1 MNINEVLFFFGFII
15 FIVAILVIDLGF
27 FSKQSHVVPFK
38 EALSWTAIWVALA
51 VVFYFLIMFFGD
63 RIHGIHN
70 MEQLKTIITLHG
82 HPIKLTNETFEHAL
96 VIYRQN
102 LSLEYITGYL
112 IEYAL
117 SVDNVFVMIMIFLAF
132 DVEERYYKRVLLW
145 GILGAI
151 VMRFLFIFLSAALI
165 QRYAWFLYVFG
176 ALLVVTGIKMFL
188 ERNKE
193 DKIETAKHPVVRL
206 ASKIFPVYPHYV
218 GKSFFIR
225 KNRKYLIT
233 PLFITLLVIEFTDVV
248 FAVDSVPAIFSITQD
263 PYIVFFSNIFAIL
276 GLRSLFFVVMHVVN
290 LFRFLKIGLAILLTF
305 IGFKMLLH
313 TYLDEW
319 GFTTSYSLL
328 VVLGILITSIL
339 ASVLIP
345 EKKKKL
351 KLEQE

>member
-1 MNINEVLFFFGFII
+1 MNINEALIFFGFII
-15 FIVAILVIDLGF
+15 FILSILVIDLDF
-27 FSKQSHVVPFK
+27 FSKNSHIVPFK
-38 EALSWTAIWVALA
+38 EAISWTAIWVALA
-51 VVFYFLIMFFGD
+51 VLFYFLIMFFGD

-70 MEQLKTIITLHG
+70 MDQLKAIILLHG
-82 HPIKLTNETFEHAL
+82 HPIKLTNETFEQAL
-96 VIYRQN
+96 VIYRHN

-132 DVEERYYKRVLLW
+132 NVEERYYKRVLLW

-151 VMRFLFIFLSAALI
+151 IMRFLFIFLSAALI

-176 ALLVVTGIKMFL
+176 VLLVVTGIKMFL

-193 DKIETAKHPVVRL
+193 DKIETAKHPIVRL
-206 ASKIFPVYPHYV
+206 ASKVFPVYPNYV
-218 GKSFFIR
+218 GKSFYIR
-225 KNRKYLIT
+225 KNGKYLIT

-290 LFRFLKIGLAILLTF
+290 LFRFLKIGLAVLLTF
-305 IGFKMLLH
+305 IGLKMLLH
-313 TYLDEW
+313 TYLDAW

-345 EKKKKL
+345 EKK
-351 KLEQE
+351 EEA